1 MRSKQFDDVARANT
15 AAAVTSGRVARV
27 QRVRGVGVEGND
39 FRFADV
45 YFQAHFAQVET
56 RSS

>member
-27 QRVRGVGVEGND
+27 QRVRGVGVEGHD

-45 YFQAHFAQVET
+45 YFAQVET